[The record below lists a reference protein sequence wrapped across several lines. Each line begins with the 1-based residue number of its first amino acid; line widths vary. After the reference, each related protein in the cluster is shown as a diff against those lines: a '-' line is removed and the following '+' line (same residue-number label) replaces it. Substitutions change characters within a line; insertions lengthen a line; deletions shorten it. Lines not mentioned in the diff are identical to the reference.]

1 MSIAFWVC
9 AGVTLV
15 SSLVSA
21 GFAVAGRR
29 SASGDGRVPSEYALS
44 RSIAL
49 VVISVAAT
57 LVGSNGFLAAAA
69 LAMIIVQGL
78 DAVVGARARTD

>member
-1 MSIAFWVC
+1 M
-9 AGVTLV
+9 
-15 SSLVSA
+15 
-21 GFAVAGRR
+21 
-29 SASGDGRVPSEYALS
+29 PSEYALS